1 MVQGH
6 RILWAVAECGA
17 GGFSGARRRGYPLR
31 LPLCDRFDA
40 LRLLGDGQDA
50 KMPDDLATGYRE
62 NAEECLRIAERT
74 TDEIKKAD
82 WIKLAEEWLKLAD
95 MGPA

>member
-1 MVQGH
+1 
-6 RILWAVAECGA
+6 
-17 GGFSGARRRGYPLR
+17 